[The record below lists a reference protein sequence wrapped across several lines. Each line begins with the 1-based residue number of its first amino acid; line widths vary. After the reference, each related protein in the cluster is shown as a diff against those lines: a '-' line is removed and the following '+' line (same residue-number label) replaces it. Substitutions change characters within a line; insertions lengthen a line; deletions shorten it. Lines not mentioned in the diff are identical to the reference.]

1 MRTEPFTDVQTINGV
16 IFPSELKFRSLLV
29 TGPPGSG
36 KTTLINNLKG
46 WPEEGYINLSLKKWW
61 VAPHLSLR
69 PREIH
74 LGFPF
79 KGIKEDLAVF
89 EPKWIEADPPL
100 QLDFERIF
108 LPPHKRHFWSVDWYD
123 RYAFEFLLP
132 KAKNILEWRTNR
144 ARYGSHHIDKN
155 VSLDQIEQ
163 QLSIY
168 RSVAEYLFE
177 QGLYIYV
184 REDVQGQPL
193 RIII

>member
-1 MRTEPFTDVQTINGV
+1 MHTEPFTDVQTINGV
-16 IFPSELKFRSLLV
+16 TFPSELSYRALLV

-46 WPEEGYINLSLKKWW
+46 WPEEGYINLSVKKWW
-61 VAPHLSLR
+61 AAPSLSLR

-79 KGIKEDLAVF
+79 KGIKEGLAVF
-89 EPKWIEADPPL
+89 EPEWLEANPPL
-100 QLDFERIF
+100 QLDFERIYT
-108 LPPHKRHFWSVDWYD
+108 PPHKRHFWNVDWYD

-132 KAKNILEWRTNR
+132 EAERILQWRSKR
-144 ARYGSHHIDKN
+144 AEYGSHHIDKN
-155 VSLDQIEQ
+155 IDLRQIEQ

-168 RSVAEYLFE
+168 QTVAQYLLE
-177 QGLYIYV
+177 QGLYVYA
-184 REDVQGQPL
+184 REDINGQPL